1 MQPSPNFGF
10 QEGLA
15 LGQAASAFR
24 RIRKRFRREFQESRR
39 LSVNEPSPSRDG
51 TSNWAADAAADSVEC
66 FAAASRDFN
75 PVHILKR
82 WANLCWAYGA
92 CDPEV
97 SPGNV
102 VKVRSCMEP
111 TLPALSTDLVRKW

>member
-1 MQPSPNFGF
+1 MT
-10 QEGLA
+10 
-15 LGQAASAFR
+15 
-24 RIRKRFRREFQESRR
+24 I
-39 LSVNEPSPSRDG
+39 NEPSPFRDN

-75 PVHILKR
+75 PVHIFER
-82 WANLCWAYGA
+82 WAKVCWAYGA